1 MKSCIC
7 WFICFCCSIF
17 LAAAEPPTIKNWS
30 VNIHKGKLDVTF
42 SVPAD
47 IQLYADQ
54 TSVKTEPALKQ
65 ISAPAANKEGLYDSG
80 VNLLWSF
87 QWENSGKI
95 PTVTVSWQACD
106 TSGQCFMPE
115 EAQLSLPGTSQKTP
129 DVVDTMPET
138 EITTATPGYTVL
150 STKAGYMPPEDFVN
164 FLQSKKQ
171 EDLLAG
177 KGFFALL
184 LFVLIGGLALNLT
197 PCVLPL
203 IPINLAMIGAAKSAS
218 NSRSDKILRGTI
230 YGAGITV
237 AYGLLGVIAVLTGST
252 FGAISANWIFNA
264 VTAVIFVILAL
275 AMFDVFSLDFSSLNA
290 KLRVP
295 AGLRHLGVFLMGAL
309 SATLAGACVAPV
321 LVAVLIETAAQYSR
335 GNTFALLL
343 PFLLGVGMALPWP
356 FAAAGL
362 SLFPKPGAWMVR
374 IKQILAVLI
383 LALAVYYGYL
393 AFTLADA
400 SSGAENLP
408 AQKDTSSAIPSSDIS
423 PARGEID
430 AALALAKKEN
440 KLVLLDFWAS
450 WCKNCTAMDI
460 RTFPDPRV
468 QSALKDTLVVKVQLE
483 TTSDPAMAALQKEF
497 KVPGLPFFV
506 LLKPE

>member
-1 MKSCIC
+1 MKT
-7 WFICFCCSIF
+7 CFCILFCVLASIF
-17 LAAAEPPTIKNWS
+17 LSAAEPPGAKNWS
-30 VNIHKGKLDVTF
+30 ARIRDGKLDVIL

-47 IQLYADQ
+47 ILLYADQ
-54 TSVKTEPALKQ
+54 TTVKTAPALKM
-65 ISAPAANKEGLYDSG
+65 ISAPQPTGEGVFDSSG
-80 VNLLWSF
+80 DLVWTF
-87 QWENSGKI
+87 QPDQSGKLPAI
-95 PTVTVSWQACD
+95 TVSWQACD

-115 EAQLSLPGTSQKTP
+115 EAQLSLSENQIRPPQA
-129 DVVDTMPET
+129 VDTPEIKT
-138 EITTATPGYTVL
+138 ESIPSYTIL
-150 STKAGYMPPEDFVN
+150 ASEAGYMPPEDFVQ
-164 FLQSKKQ
+164 FLQKR
-171 EDLLAG
+171 ETENLLAG

-184 LFVLIGGLALNLT
+184 LFVLAGGLMLNLT

-203 IPINLAMIGAAKSAS
+203 IPINLALIGAGKNTG
-218 NSRSDKILRGTI
+218 NSRGDKILRGTI
-230 YGAGITV
+230 YGAGIAV
-237 AYGLLGVIAVLTGST
+237 AYGLLGVIAILTSST

-264 VTAVIFVILAL
+264 AVAVIFFVLAL
-275 AMFDVFSLDFSSLNA
+275 AMFDLFSLDFSALNA
-290 KLRVP
+290 KLRIP

-393 AFTLADA
+393 AFTLADV

>member
-1 MKSCIC
+1 MKVCIC
-7 WFICFCCSIF
+7 WFICLCCSIF

-30 VNIHKGKLDVTF
+30 VNIHKEKLDVTF

-54 TSVKTEPALKQ
+54 TSVKTDPALKQ
-65 ISAPAANKEGLYDSG
+65 ISAPVVNKDGLYDSG

-87 QWENSGKI
+87 QLENSGKI

-115 EAQLSLPGTSQKTP
+115 EAQLPLPGSSQKTP
-129 DVVDTMPET
+129 AVVDTMPET
-138 EITTATPGYTVL
+138 EITTATPGYTIL
-150 STKAGYMPPEDFVN
+150 STKAGYMPPEDFVQ
-164 FLQSKKQ
+164 FLQNKKQ

-264 VTAVIFVILAL
+264 VTAVIFVVLAL

-321 LVAVLIETAAQYSR
+321 LVAVLIETAAQYSQ

-343 PFLLGVGMALPWP
+343 PFLLGLGMALPWP

-374 IKQILAVLI
+374 VKQLLGALI
-383 LALAVYYGYL
+383 LLLALYYGYL
-393 AFTLADA
+393 AVTLAMNSVA
-400 SSGAENLP
+400 P
-408 AQKDTSSAIPSSDIS
+408 AQNKTTQSLAAESAAHTQI
-423 PARGEID
+423 RET
-430 AALALAKKEN
+430 LAQAKKEN
-440 KLVLLDFWAS
+440 KLVLLDFWAT
-450 WCKNCTAMDI
+450 WCKNCTMMDKQ
-460 RTFPDPRV
+460 TFPDPRV
-468 QSALKDTLVVKVQLE
+468 QTTLKEIIVLKVQTE
-483 TTSDPAMAALQKEF
+483 NANDPATADLLKTF
-497 KVPGLPFFV
+497 NVPGLPCFV